1 MKLLIRTE
9 EPQHIETIQDLIRR
23 AFAPMPFGDNNDQ
36 HLTNRFRSAGVLSLS
51 LVAEKEGVIA
61 GHVAL
66 TPAVHE
72 SGAAGWFALGP
83 LAVEP
88 HLQRRGIGTAL
99 IAEAKAWLA
108 SRGAAG
114 CIVMGDTNYYPRH
127 GFLPAPETAPVNEP
141 AAYFMVLAMQRQ
153 IPPGSFAFHPLFYT
167 TEPPTSDSPSTSD

>member
-1 MKLLIRTE
+1 MFIRLE
-9 EPQHIETIQDLIRR
+9 EPRDITTVQDVIRR
-23 AFAPMPFGDNNDQ
+23 AFAPMPFGDDNDQ
-36 HLTNRFRSAGVLSLS
+36 HLTNKFRAAGELSLS
-51 LVAEKEGVIA
+51 LVAEKDGVIV

-88 HLQRRGIGTAL
+88 DLQRKGIGTAL
-99 IAEAKAWLA
+99 IAEAKVWLA
-108 SRGAAG
+108 GRGAAG

-127 GFLPAPETAPVNEP
+127 GFMPTPESAPPNEP

-153 IPPGSFAFHPLFYT
+153 IPPGRFAFHPLFYT
-167 TEPPTSDSPSTSD
+167 TEPATADPSSTPD